1 MQALG
6 QTQKE
11 VANTDYFGVAVDEL
25 FLMIIITLSDW
36 QPLVLAVVGPA
47 NDDACC
53 AKSST
58 AALGQRQVE
67 IFCWTSPTKV

>member
-25 FLMIIITLSDW
+25 FFDDNYH
-36 QPLVLAVVGPA
+36 VKRLAA
-47 NDDACC
+47 A
-53 AKSST
+53 ST
-58 AALGQRQVE
+58 GS
-67 IFCWTSPTKV
+67 CGTGK